1 MRREWHAQATDS
13 KTGPSWS
20 CVDAVAGYASDGHLE
35 ADVLESFG
43 DAQAGLVVH
52 FGDVGSGGAVVAG
65 DCFAALPAEQ
75 LEDGEAGLVPCRCR

>member
-1 MRREWHAQATDS
+1 
-13 KTGPSWS
+13 
-20 CVDAVAGYASDGHLE
+20 
-35 ADVLESFG
+35 VLESFG